1 MILTLI
7 PKTPETK
14 KVRTLICKI
23 PKIAIHIESNFRT
36 LTELNVSD
44 GLLDVVVDGVSGV
57 DEETVVELHRLGTLT
72 TELSRDDNL

>member
-1 MILTLI
+1 M
-7 PKTPETK
+7 
-14 KVRTLICKI
+14 
-23 PKIAIHIESNFRT
+23 HIESKLRT

-44 GLLDVVVDGVSGV
+44 RLLDVVVDGVSGV